1 MTDPERG
8 TIARGVTIANRRQL
22 ILIEVEGDGGPIEVL
37 VNNTKW
43 QASVSE
49 LPQLGSTELWEIVN
63 LTDDAHP
70 MHLHL
75 VQFQLLNRQKVRDK
89 QYMDEYSAAFPGGNF
104 IPGYGPPRDY
114 NTPNADFAVGG
125 NPAVTPF
132 LRGPRTLPESG
143 EEGWKDTPGEVM
155 RLVARWAPLD
165 VPIRAVQTG
174 VNLYPFDPTVGP
186 GYVWHCHIL
195 DHEDNDMMR
204 PYSPTW

>member
-1 MTDPERG
+1 
-8 TIARGVTIANRRQL
+8 
-22 ILIEVEGDGGPIEVL
+22 L

-49 LPQLGSTELWEIVN
+49 LPQIGSTQLWEIVN
-63 LTDDAHP
+63 LTEDAHP

-75 VQFQLLNRQKVRDK
+75 VQFQLLNRQKIRNDE
-89 QYMDEYSAAFPGGNF
+89 YMGLYSAAFPGGNF
-104 IPGYGPPRDY
+104 IPGVGPPQDY
-114 NTPNADFAVGG
+114 NTPNNDFAVGG
-125 NPAVTPF
+125 NPAISSY
-132 LRGPRTLPESG
+132 LQGSWRLPEPG
-143 EEGWKDTPGEVM
+143 EEGWKDTIRSFPGEVT
-155 RLVARWAPLD
+155 RLVVRWAPLD
-165 VPIRAVQTG
+165 TPVRAAKPG